1 MRFQRGNEKGIM
13 VKNSYSFI
21 EAKEGYNAF
30 REIRLQHLLMSATL
44 IEVNRKK
51 Y

>member
-1 MRFQRGNEKGIM
+1 MRFQRDNEKGIM

-30 REIRLQHLLMSATL
+30 CEMRLQYLLMLATL
-44 IEVNRKK
+44 IGVNRKK